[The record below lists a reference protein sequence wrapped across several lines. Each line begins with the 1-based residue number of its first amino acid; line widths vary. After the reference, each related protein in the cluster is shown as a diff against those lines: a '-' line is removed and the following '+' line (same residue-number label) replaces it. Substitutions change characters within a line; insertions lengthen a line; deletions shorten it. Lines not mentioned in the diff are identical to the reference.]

1 MPTTYKHGIYIQE
14 QETSLVPTIEVS
26 AGLPVVVGTAPVHL
40 ATDAVPANK
49 ATLIYNYADA
59 ASQFGYSDDWDNYT
73 LCEYMDA
80 AFSKN
85 SISPVIF
92 INVLD
97 ITKHKQT
104 VASTQKTLVNKE
116 ITLNEPVILSTLVV
130 KKDDAGEPLIKDTDY
145 LAAYND
151 DGQLVIS
158 ILKEDIEDSIY
169 VAFDKI
175 DPSAIDKD
183 DIIGGVDTPTGQNT
197 GLEAVADVYPLYN
210 LVPGQIIVP
219 KYSSDS
225 EVAAVMDAKCE
236 NINGS
241 FRCIALID
249 VDTNA
254 VKKYTDVNN
263 WKNQN
268 NISTANQVCY
278 WPMVSLGNKKYHM
291 SVLASC
297 VTLNTDAQHD
307 DVPFKS
313 PSNETIVG
321 DGLCLADETEVV
333 FGKDIANYLNGI
345 GTVTAINQNGWKLW
359 GNNTA
364 AYPGTTDP
372 KDRWIACRRMMN
384 WIGNT
389 LQTTFFS
396 KVDNPIRPRFVEN
409 IVNSAND
416 WLNGLTA
423 QQVILGGRV
432 EFLQSENPTTDLI
445 NGKVMYHVYI
455 GLPVP
460 AENITFTLE
469 FDVAYYDT
477 LFASMTA

>member
-14 QETSLVPTIEVS
+14 QETALVPTIEVS

-59 ASQFGYSDDWDNYT
+59 VSQFGYSDDWDNYT

-85 SISPVIF
+85 SVSPVVF

-130 KKDDAGEPLIKDTDY
+130 KKDDVGEPLIKDTDY

-169 VAFDKI
+169 VAYDKI

-183 DIIGGVDTPTGQNT
+183 DIIGGVDTATGQNT

-278 WPMVSLGNKKYHM
+278 W
-291 SVLASC
+291 
-297 VTLNTDAQHD
+297 
-307 DVPFKS
+307 
-313 PSNETIVG
+313 
-321 DGLCLADETEVV
+321 
-333 FGKDIANYLNGI
+333 
-345 GTVTAINQNGWKLW
+345 LW
-359 GNNTA
+359 
-364 AYPGTTDP
+364 
-372 KDRWIACRRMMN
+372 
-384 WIGNT
+384 
-389 LQTTFFS
+389 
-396 KVDNPIRPRFVEN
+396 
-409 IVNSAND
+409 
-416 WLNGLTA
+416 
-423 QQVILGGRV
+423 
-432 EFLQSENPTTDLI
+432 FLLEI
-445 NGKVMYHVYI
+445 K
-455 GLPVP
+455 
-460 AENITFTLE
+460 NITCRF
-469 FDVAYYDT
+469 
-477 LFASMTA
+477 